1 MNDRMID
8 LRGVSKRYGGVQA
21 VRDVS
26 LSIRE
31 GEILTLLGPSG
42 SGKTTLLRMIAG
54 FETPDS
60 GSVWLD
66 GRDVTKAPPYER
78 DVRLVFQSYALFPH
92 LTVEQNVA
100 FGLEMMGVGKAERA
114 SRVREAI
121 SLVQIEGKEK
131 SRPSELSGGQRQ
143 RVALARA
150 LVCKPKV
157 LLLDEPLSA
166 LDAKLRDA
174 MQVELKKLQ
183 QKVGITFVFV
193 THDQESAL
201 VLSDRIAVVNEG
213 RIEQEGTVAEIY
225 HQPRTAFVAS
235 FIGEANILRA
245 KVVSRRRD
253 DNVSAPP
260 PSIRTGPVSRRGG
273 PVSVRSGPISR
284 LGSGKVRLSLGG
296 GVELIAN
303 HDGMKELGPEVTIAI
318 RPEKI
323 HVERAEFEMD
333 GTFVGTVVDEIFRGP
348 LAELFIRSEG
358 GLEIVA
364 VVATRTAD
372 RDAPTKG
379 DRVTWWVHRDDVV
392 VLE

>member
-1 MNDRMID
+1 MSSTETMIE
-8 LRGVSKRYGGVQA
+8 LRGVSKQYGDVHA
-21 VRDVS
+21 VREVS
-26 LSIRE
+26 LTIRE
-31 GEILTLLGPSG
+31 GEIMTLLGPSG

-54 FETPDS
+54 FETPDT
-60 GSVWLD
+60 GSVWID
-66 GRDVTKAPPYER
+66 GKDVTRAPPYKR

-92 LTVEQNVA
+92 LTVEQNVE
-100 FGLEMMGVGKAERA
+100 FGLKMLGTPKAERVA
-114 SRVREAI
+114 RVHEAI
-121 SLVQIEGKEK
+121 QLVQIEGKEK
-131 SRPSELSGGQRQ
+131 SKPSELSGGQKQ

-193 THDQESAL
+193 THDQQSAL
-201 VLSDRIAVVNEG
+201 VLSDRIAVVHEG
-213 RIEQEGTVAEIY
+213 LIEQEGTVAQIY
-225 HQPRTAFVAS
+225 HRPRTPFVAS
-235 FIGEANILRA
+235 FIGEANILPA
-245 KVVSRRRD
+245 KIVTRPPRRPD
-253 DNVSAPP
+253 ESSDP
-260 PSIRTGPVSRRGG
+260 GPVSRAF
-273 PVSVRSGPISR
+273 
-284 LGSGKVRLSLGG
+284 GKLRLSLSPGIE
-296 GVELIAN
+296 VIAN
-303 HDGMKELGPEVTIAI
+303 SEADRELALGTEVMVAI

-348 LAELFIRSEG
+348 LVQLFIKCES
-358 GLEIVA
+358 GLEIEA

-372 RDAPTKG
+372 RDTPTKG

-392 VLE
+392 VLR

>member
-1 MNDRMID
+1 MIE
-8 LRGVSKRYGGVQA
+8 LREVSKRYGSVQA
-21 VRDVS
+21 VRGVS
-26 LSIRE
+26 LTIRE
-31 GEILTLLGPSG
+31 GEIMTLLGPSG

-54 FETPDS
+54 FETPDA
-60 GSVWLD
+60 GSVWID
-66 GRDVTKAPPYER
+66 GKDVTKAPPYER

-92 LTVEQNVA
+92 LSVEENVE
-100 FGLEMMGVGKAERA
+100 FGLKMMGVGKAERA
-114 SRVREAI
+114 ARVKEAI
-121 SLVQIEGKEK
+121 ALVQIEGKEK

-150 LVCKPKV
+150 LVCRPKV

-174 MQVELKKLQ
+174 MQVELKRLQ

-193 THDQESAL
+193 THDQQSAL

-213 RIEQEGTVAEIY
+213 LIEQEGTVGHIY
-225 HQPRTAFVAS
+225 HRPRTPFVAS
-235 FIGEANILRA
+235 FIGEANILPA
-245 KVVSRRRD
+245 KVVTRPQRSD
-253 DNVSAPP
+253 APA
-260 PSIRTGPVSRRGG
+260 GPASVRGGPASVRGG
-273 PVSVRSGPISR
+273 PVSRAG
-284 LGSGKVRLSLGG
+284 GGKLRLSLGK

-303 HDGMKELGPEVTIAI
+303 DDGLGDVGPEVTIAI

-333 GTFVGTVVDEIFRGP
+333 GTFVGTVEDEIFRGP
-348 LAELFIRSEG
+348 LVELFIRSEG
-358 GLEIVA
+358 GLELVT

-372 RDAPTKG
+372 RDTPTKG

-392 VLE
+392 VLR

>member
-1 MNDRMID
+1 MIE
-8 LRGVSKRYGGVQA
+8 LRGVTKRYGTVEA

-26 LSIRE
+26 LSIRP

-42 SGKTTLLRMIAG
+42 SGKTTLLRVIAG
-54 FETPDS
+54 FELPEE

-66 GRDVTKAPPYER
+66 GKDVTRAPPYER

-92 LTVEQNVA
+92 LTVAENVA
-100 FGLEMMGVGKAERA
+100 FGLKMLGVAKGE
-114 SRVREAI
+114 REARVAEAI
-121 SLVQIEGKEK
+121 QLVQIGGLEK
-131 SRPSELSGGQRQ
+131 RRPHELSGGQRQ

-193 THDQESAL
+193 THDQQSAL

-213 RIEQEGTVAEIY
+213 QIEQAGSVADVY
-225 HQPRTAFVAS
+225 HRPRTSFVAS
-235 FIGEANILRA
+235 FIGDANLFPARVLSRSGGKLRLG
-245 KVVSRRRD
+245 VSRGIDLLAND
-253 DNVSAPP
+253 DPD
-260 PSIRTGPVSRRGG
+260 
-273 PVSVRSGPISR
+273 
-284 LGSGKVRLSLGG
+284 
-296 GVELIAN
+296 
-303 HDGMKELGPEVTIAI
+303 HDPGAEATIAV

-323 HVERAEFEMD
+323 HVEKDEFEID
-333 GTFVGTVVDEIFRGP
+333 GTFVATVKEEIFRGP
-348 LAELFIRSEG
+348 LVQLFLQTED
-358 GLEIVA
+358 GLTLEA

-372 RDAPTKG
+372 RDVPAKG
-379 DRVTWWVHRDDVV
+379 DRVRWWVHRDDVV
-392 VLE
+392 VLRK